1 MSWKKNVELN
11 NFSCNGSIPLTDTLH
26 RDSRDRSGPW
36 APCQASKILLDGR
49 GPLTDDEAALQ
60 MERFFEDYYADTENS
75 TPVQEQH
82 VRVSEVLV
90 SLELTG
96 GYEHTINELSW
107 ATKTAWRNAPRC
119 VGRDIWKTLRVADE
133 RSAVTCREIF
143 EATCKNLRMAYNG
156 GKINPSAT
164 VFRQRYRKDKDKPGI
179 RVWNKVLL
187 GFAGFVKDN
196 GEVIGDPQNVYIANL
211 ALSLGWLPK
220 REKFE
225 LLPLII
231 TDIHQNTE
239 LFEFPDDIKG
249 YIVDISHPTEP
260 EITKLGLKWYAIPSV
275 SSMMLEAGGI
285 QYTCCQ
291 IAGFFQ
297 DTEVSIMN
305 LLAESRYNLLE
316 PIGRALKLDVSKNST
331 YWKCTVATELT
342 KAVYDSFT
350 LAHVS
355 MTDHLTLAENFQSFM
370 KEEIRTRGGCPADWI
385 WNVSMTDHLTLAEN
399 FQSFMKEEIRTRG
412 GCPADWIWVVPPMSS
427 GMVPTFHQEML
438 RYSLS
443 PSYEYQPH
451 ARMYFRQNCKKV
463 SFRILAKTIMYFLAM
478 MKKCL
483 NERKRVTIVYATE
496 GGTALKLSRVAEA
509 LFVRAFNVT
518 VLPITEITEEDALR
532 IHIDCSNV
540 VIIVSSTYGCGG
552 APSMGENFR
561 QSLLNK
567 TYCFDGINYAVF
579 GLGSSKCKQWTLA
592 FDFGKLI
599 DSEIEKGG
607 GKRFSEIGYGDDQTD
622 QNLAFETWIKDLYR
636 KCCTEYLPSSIQALG
651 VVSKERTF
659 DYLYRWRYCNKRS
672 LNECFQ
678 GIVGPLKK
686 VFEFTIKDKIKLPSG
701 KNYLLVLSYNS
712 DDESALFRPGDH
724 LGIFPTNL
732 SSKKDEVIR
741 RFHDIPFRGIP
752 LVLEEKIAVHK
763 SWREWN
769 VNFSG
774 LTFDELLSNV
784 TDLNSIPLGLERLLE
799 TVTVENGDSKNRLS
813 KTNTTKIDCAHF
825 IGEMPTINRRLYSV
839 ASLQNKDHTVNI
851 LVGMQEFGKAGL
863 TTDFVKHAPIGEKI
877 QGYFISSKEQMRLP
891 QDDNLPLLLVSA
903 GSGFAPFMSFIEFRE
918 RAVRAG
924 AKTGPIFI
932 FHGCRFKEQNFLN
945 ELLKKASTVLT
956 IKTFRAYSRTE
967 PVQSEV
973 GRFRTICH
981 EIFASNPGPTTVS
994 VKKGYVQD
1002 LIKKE
1007 GEVVARVVRDG
1018 GYIYV
1023 CGGTNMAIGVRR
1035 QLESTLEEWRSV
1047 PLGELIINKRYQ
1059 EEKFS

>member
-1 MSWKKNVELN
+1 MSLKKNVELN
-11 NFSCNGSIPLTDTLH
+11 NFSCNGSKSIPLTETLH
-26 RDSRDRSGPW
+26 RNSRDRSGPW

-49 GPLTDDEAALQ
+49 GPLTDDEASLQ
-60 MERFFEDYYADTENS
+60 MERFFENYYADTENS
-75 TPVQEQH
+75 TPVHEKH
-82 VRVSEVLV
+82 VRVSEVLI

-96 GYEHTINELSW
+96 DYEHTIDELSW
-107 ATKTAWRNAPRC
+107 AAKTAWRNAPRC
-119 VGRDIWKTLRVADE
+119 VGRDIWKTLRVTDE

-143 EATCKNLRMAYNG
+143 EATCKNMRMAYNG
-156 GKINPSAT
+156 GKINPSAIA
-164 VFRQRYRKDKDKPGI
+164 FRQRNRKDKDKPGI
-179 RVWNKVLL
+179 RVWNNVLL

-196 GEVIGDPQNVYIANL
+196 GEVIGDPKNVYMTDL

-225 LLPLII
+225 MLPLII
-231 TDIHQNTE
+231 TDTHQNTE

-249 YIVDISHPTEP
+249 YTVEISHPTEP

-297 DTEVSIMN
+297 DTEISVMN

-342 KAVYDSFT
+342 KAVYDSFS

-355 MTDHLTLAENFQSFM
+355 MTDHLTLAQNF
-370 KEEIRTRGGCPADWI
+370 
-385 WNVSMTDHLTLAEN
+385 H
-399 FQSFMKEEIRTRG
+399 SFMKEEIRTRG

-427 GMVPTFHQEML
+427 GLVPTFHQEMI

-451 ARMYFRQNCKKV
+451 PRMYFRQNCKKL
-463 SFRILAKTIMYFLAM
+463 SLRILVKTIMYFLAM

-483 NERKRVTIVYATE
+483 NERKCVTIVYATE
-496 GGTALKLSRVAEA
+496 GGTALKFSRVAEA

-540 VIIVSSTYGCGG
+540 VIIVSSTYGCGE

-567 TYCFDGINYAVF
+567 TYCFDGMNYAVF
-579 GLGSSKCKQWTLA
+579 GLGSSKYKETFA
-592 FDFGKLI
+592 SFGKLI
-599 DSEIEKGG
+599 NSEIEKGG

-622 QNLAFETWIKDLYR
+622 QNLAFETWIKALYR
-636 KCCTEYLPSSIQALG
+636 KCCNEYLPSSIQALG

-712 DDESALFRPGDH
+712 NDESALFRPGDH
-724 LGIFPTNL
+724 LGIFPKNL

-741 RFHDIPFRGIP
+741 RLHDIPFRGIP

-769 VNFSG
+769 VHFSG

-799 TVTVENGDSKNRLS
+799 TVKVENGDSRNRLS
-813 KTNTTKIDCAHF
+813 KTTKIDSAHF
-825 IGEMPTINRRLYSV
+825 IGEVPTINRRLYSV
-839 ASLQNKDHTVNI
+839 ASFQNNNHTVKI
-851 LVGMQEFGKAGL
+851 LIGMQEFGKAGL

-877 QGYFISSKEQMRLP
+877 QGFFISSKEQMRLP
-891 QDDNLPLLLVSA
+891 QEDNLPLLLVSA

-924 AKTGPIFI
+924 AKTGPILI
-932 FHGCRFKEQNFLN
+932 FHGCRSKEQDFLN

-967 PVQSEV
+967 PIQSEG

-1002 LIKKE
+1002 LIKQE

-1018 GYIYV
+1018 GYVYV
-1023 CGGTNMAIGVRR
+1023 CGGSNMAIGVRR
-1035 QLESTLEEWRSV
+1035 QLESTLEEWKCV
-1047 PLGELIINKRYQ
+1047 PLEELIINKRYQ
-1059 EEKFS
+1059 EEMFS